1 MWRVRM
7 KRTEVK
13 EVEEYYCDFCGC
25 ECTDEHYDV
34 ALPFVEINGYF
45 SRFCSNKP
53 NSIEIKHLCLCGA
66 CTKRNAQVNTFFS
79 NAGHNKVSM
88 EQTVDKPYE
97 GSYISRIGALRYQT
111 ICFSEHHKMT
121 LEYKK

>member
-1 MWRVRM
+1 M
-7 KRTEVK
+7 KK
-13 EVEEYYCDFCGC
+13 EKTVEEYYCDFCGC

-66 CTKRNAQVNTFFS
+66 CTKRNAQVNTFLS